1 MEFQILIQLK
11 HLLELIVIS
20 QNNIFL
26 LMKKGFT
33 IMLLNLFNRYKE
45 MGENI
50 AISIYEFLKIINIY
64 E

>member
-33 IMLLNLFNRYKE
+33 IMLLNF
-45 MGENI
+45 
-50 AISIYEFLKIINIY
+50 SIDIKK
-64 E
+64 